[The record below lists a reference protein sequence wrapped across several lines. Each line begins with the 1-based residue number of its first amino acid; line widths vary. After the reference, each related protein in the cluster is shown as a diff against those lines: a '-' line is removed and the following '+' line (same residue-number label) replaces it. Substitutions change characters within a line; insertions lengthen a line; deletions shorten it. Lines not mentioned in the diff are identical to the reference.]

1 MSLLQDEM
9 MTCGD
14 SLIYTL
20 IIINKMKTSMKSLG
34 LSLLV
39 WCGMALASC
48 SGSKYEYATVP
59 NDPMNAKIYTLDNG
73 LKVYMTVNK
82 EKPRIQTYIAV
93 RVGSKNDPAETT
105 GLAHYLEHLMF
116 KGSENFGT
124 VNYEAEKP
132 LLDAIEAQ
140 FEIYRNTTDEAERK
154 AIYRVIDSLSYE
166 ASTYFIPNE
175 YDKLMTAIGASGTN
189 AYTGNDVT
197 CYVENIPSNQIENW
211 AKIQADRFENMV
223 IRGFHTELETVY
235 EERNMYSA
243 YDSEKVFE
251 AMMSALFPNHPY
263 GTQTTIGSQEHLKN
277 PSITNIKN
285 YFAQWY
291 VPNNMAICLSG
302 DFNPD
307 EMVEV
312 IEKYFGGMKPNPNL
326 PVLEIKEETPIS
338 IPVVREVWGLEAES
352 IMLGWR
358 TPKYSDAD
366 ADAMDLLCNILYN
379 GQAGLVDLNLNQQQ
393 KVLSS
398 YAGLY
403 LQADHGM
410 LLMAGNPKTGQS
422 LDEVKEL
429 LLAQIE
435 KLRKGE
441 FDENLIQATVNNYK
455 LAYENALESNG
466 RRADSFVQSFVN
478 GSEWAD
484 EVTQLDRL
492 AALTKEELVAMAN
505 RYLGMDNYVAVY
517 KRMGKDP
524 NEKIIAKPAI
534 TPIKM
539 NRDTASVFLNEVV
552 ASVVEPIE
560 PVFVDFEKDMSI
572 LKAQSDIEVL
582 YKQNTTN
589 RIFQLE
595 YIFDMGDYH
604 DKALSMA
611 ALYLEYLGTS
621 DMTPE
626 EVKRAFYDMACGFSV
641 NPSKERTYLSLS
653 GLHENM
659 PKAIALFEK
668 LLSDAQVNAAAYTNL
683 VNDELKARLDAKLDQ
698 DQNFARLSAY
708 AEYGPKNPY
717 THILSEKEL
726 KAMKPQE
733 LVDRIHA
740 LNGYKHRVLYYG
752 PASQEELLALLK
764 AEHKVPETLKEVP
777 AAEPFVY
784 QTTDK
789 TRIFVAPYVAQQ
801 TYISQ
806 FSNRNEAYDVALETP
821 LSLYNEY
828 FDGNMGAIV
837 FQEMRESRGL
847 AYGASARFM
856 LPDYKKYPF
865 MYYAMISTQTDK
877 MMDAI
882 GAFDEII
889 NDMPQSEA
897 AFDLAK
903 NGAIDRLRTQRIN
916 KSSVLWEYVDAQD
929 MGVTINRDKAYYDFL
944 QTATLQDVVKFQ
956 QQWVKGRTYH
966 FAILGDK
973 KHLDMKALKKMGE
986 VIELSTEDIF
996 GY

>member
-1 MSLLQDEM
+1 MKNYFKTLGFSLWVM
-9 MTCGD
+9 G
-14 SLIYTL
+14 SL
-20 IIINKMKTSMKSLG
+20 M
-34 LSLLV
+34 
-39 WCGMALASC
+39 LASC
-48 SGSKYEYATVP
+48 SGSKYEYTTVP
-59 NDPMNAKIYTLDNG
+59 NDPMNTQMYTLKNG

-82 EKPRIQTYIAV
+82 ETPRIQTFIAV

-105 GLAHYLEHLMF
+105 GLSHYLEHLMF
-116 KGSENFGT
+116 KGTQQYGT

-140 FEIYRNTTDEAERK
+140 FEIYRKTTDEAERK
-154 AIYRVIDSLSYE
+154 AIYHVIDSLSYE

-211 AKIQADRFENMV
+211 AKIQADRFQNLV

-243 YDSEKVFE
+243 YDSEKVIE
-251 AMMSALFPNHPY
+251 AVMSSLFPNHPY

-277 PSITNIKN
+277 PSIINIKN
-285 YFAQWY
+285 HYAQWY

-307 EMVEV
+307 EMVTI
-312 IEKYFGGMKPNPNL
+312 IEKYFGGMQPNPQL
-326 PVLEIKEETPIS
+326 PVLEVKEETPITAP
-338 IPVVREVWGLEAES
+338 IVREVWGLEAENL
-352 IMLGWR
+352 MLAWR
-358 TPKYSDAD
+358 TPKASDKDAD
-366 ADAMDLLCNILYN
+366 GMNLLSDLLYN
-379 GQAGLVDLNLNQQQ
+379 GQAGLIDLDLNQQQ
-393 KVLSS
+393 KVLGAFGGM
-398 YAGLY
+398 YT
-403 LQADHGM
+403 QADHS
-410 LLMAGNPKTGQS
+410 LLIMAGNPKAGQT
-422 LDEVKEL
+422 LEEVKDL
-429 LLAQIE
+429 MLAEVE

-441 FDENLIQATVNNYK
+441 FDEGLLQATVNNYK
-455 LAYENALESNG
+455 LRMEKVLESNG
-466 RRADSFVQSFVN
+466 GRANMFVSSFIN
-478 GSEWAD
+478 GTNWAD
-484 EVTQLDRL
+484 EVTFIDRL
-492 AALTKEELVAMAN
+492 SKFTKEDMVALAN
-505 RYLGMDNYVAVY
+505 KYLGAENYVVVY
-517 KRMGKDP
+517 KREGKDP
-524 NEKIIAKPAI
+524 NEKIITKPAI

-539 NRDTASVFLNEVV
+539 NRDTASVFLNEVL
-552 ASVVEPIE
+552 ASAVDPIE
-560 PVFVDFEKDMSI
+560 PKFVDFEKEMNI
-572 LKAQSDIEVL
+572 LQAQSGIEVL

-589 RIFQLE
+589 GIFQLE

-611 ALYLEYLGTS
+611 AQYLEYLGTS

-641 NPSKERTYLSLS
+641 NPGNERTYLSLS

-668 LLSDAQVNAAAYTNL
+668 LLADAQVNAAAYTNL
-683 VNDELKARLDAKLDQ
+683 VNDELKARQDAKLDQ
-698 DQNFARLSAY
+698 SQNFARLSAY
-708 AEYGPKNPY
+708 AQYGPKNPY
-717 THILSEKEL
+717 THMLSEKEL
-726 KAMKPQE
+726 KGMNPQQ

-752 PASQEELLALLK
+752 PASEKELLALLK
-764 AEHKVPETLKEVP
+764 AEHKAPETLKEVP
-777 AAEPFVY
+777 AAEPFAY

-806 FSNRNEAYDVALETP
+806 FSNRNDAYDVAIEPQLA
-821 LSLYNEY
+821 LYNEY
-828 FDGNMGAIV
+828 FDGNMGSIV

-847 AYGASARFM
+847 AYGASANFSV
-856 LPDYKKYPF
+856 PSYSKYPF
-865 MYYAMISTQTDK
+865 VYRSRISTQTDK

-882 GAFDEII
+882 HAFDEII
-889 NDMPQSEA
+889 NDMPQSEP

-903 NGAIDRLRTQRIN
+903 NGTIDRLRTQRVN

-929 MGVTINRDKAYYDFL
+929 MGVTVNRDKAYYEFL

-973 KHLDMKALKKMGE
+973 KHLDMKALKQMGE
-986 VIELSTEDIF
+986 VVELTAEDIF